1 MADRIIDK
9 LILGIAIAVA
19 LAVGGLTVTRLVIAV
34 LLAVLFGFLTEL
46 FKDDIFVFIM
56 GLLLVICSLIIK
68 EDLLIYSFP
77 VLVYAFTVNKKMFS
91 RQKDISA
98 KDGIFLGLE
107 AILAAMM
114 GYLAIGNIQ
123 VIFVMLLA
131 LPLGL
136 RTAHHLMREKELT
149 SRLDDAR
156 FDAIDATRKR
166 REEREKEEEK
176 IYLATL
182 EERNRIA
189 REIHDNIGH
198 MLTRTLVQMEAIK
211 IVNQD
216 PDVAPHLDSVS
227 DTLNEAMTA
236 VRKSV
241 HELHNES
248 IDISIGINEI
258 VKTLPPKFTY
268 KVNTMIESAVPNDCK
283 VAVLSIL
290 KEAITNIVKYSNG
303 DKVKVE
309 FVENTT
315 FWRLL
320 VEDNGKNRDFTY
332 DPYSRNGGI
341 GLSNIISRCEELQG
355 RANISADHTGFRVRV
370 TIPRRQAD
378 ESNNS

>member
-9 LILGIAIAVA
+9 IIMLMALGALFVVSGLSTTRMVVAIL
-19 LAVGGLTVTRLVIAV
+19 L
-34 LLAVLFGFLTEL
+34 VLFFAFLTEL
-46 FKDDIFVFIM
+46 FKHDIF
-56 GLLLVICSLIIK
+56 LIICGAVVAAGAFISK
-68 EDLLIYSFP
+68 EAFVIYSFP
-77 VLVYAFTVNKKMFS
+77 VFVYAFASGKDAFS
-91 RQKDISA
+91 RKKEITKKEWIILITEVILTLLMVALSITNISVLIIFFPTILL
-98 KDGIFLGLE
+98 GI
-107 AILAAMM
+107 
-114 GYLAIGNIQ
+114 
-123 VIFVMLLA
+123 
-131 LPLGL
+131 
-136 RTAHHLMREKELT
+136 RTSYQTNKQEEL
-149 SRLDDAR
+149 SARLDDAR
-156 FDAIDATRKR
+156 YDAIDTARKR
-166 REEREKEEEK
+166 REDREKEEEK

-216 PDVAPHLDSVS
+216 PAVAPHLDSVS
-227 DTLNEAMTA
+227 DTLNDAMTA

-248 IDISIGINEI
+248 IDLSIGINEV

-283 VAVLSIL
+283 NTVLAIL

-309 FVENTT
+309 FIENTT

-320 VEDNGKNRDFTY
+320 IEDNGKNKDFTF
-332 DPYSRNGGI
+332 DPYSNNGGI
-341 GLSNIISRCEELQG
+341 GLSNIASRCEEIGG

-370 TIPRRQAD
+370 TIPRVSQE
-378 ESNNS
+378 ESK